1 MKQSGN
7 AILML
12 IGLVLVNNVYS
23 QNVWSEVSLNK
34 SSVYVGEPVEVTITV
49 YTSTWFTKG
58 LDLGNIKVNGAFSVY
73 FRPVST
79 SFSRDGKTY
88 AGVQQIYHVF
98 PYSEKDI
105 VFPSL
110 DITVESPPEGGFKGE
125 RQVVKTAEKPIRVQP
140 TPGGFDQD
148 QWLVTTDLSVADRWQ
163 GDLQNVKV
171 GDVLVRRID
180 RTAQGTVAE
189 LIPPIKWDSIP
200 GVSQYRARSN
210 VENRKTT
217 TTFSASRTET
227 MRFLF
232 EKEGEVTIP
241 ATVFN
246 WYNPVEKQPYKRTLQ
261 EISITV
267 KPNPD
272 LGVLAS
278 VRDSL
283 RVQQEEM
290 LQESE
295 EDQLFRLFGL
305 SPKQLLGIIL
315 LTIIVTY
322 ALAHLVKWARIHLR
336 ERHEQYLRSEAYYFD
351 RFKKLATK
359 NDPNSTLNAL
369 YRWIDE
375 LHLHEPSLEYFAR
388 NYGSEELLNE
398 VTELEKDAAN
408 PPSQIKINLHEWK
421 KARQSYNHGEMK
433 TKPSDSIS
441 WINPVSYK
449 SV

>member
-1 MKQSGN
+1 MRRSGN
-7 AILML
+7 VILIL
-12 IGLVLVNNVYS
+12 IGLVIYTNAYS

-34 SSVYVGEPVEVTITV
+34 TSVYVGEPVEVTITV

-79 SFSRDGKTY
+79 SFSRDSKTY

-110 DITVESPPEGGFKGE
+110 DITIESPPEGGFKGE
-125 RQVVKTAEKPIRVQP
+125 RQIVKTAEKPIRVQP
-140 TPGGFDQD
+140 APGGFDQD

-189 LIPPIKWDSIP
+189 LIPPINWDSIP

-210 VENRKTT
+210 VENSKTT

-227 MRFLF
+227 TRFLF

-241 ATVFN
+241 AMVFD
-246 WYNPVEKQPYKRTLQ
+246 WYNPVEKQPYKRTLK

-283 RVQQEEM
+283 RVQQEQM

-295 EDQLFRLFGL
+295 EDQPFRLLGL
-305 SPKQLLGIIL
+305 SPKQLLGIIF
-315 LTIIVTY
+315 LTIIIVY
-322 ALAHLVKWARIHLR
+322 VLVHLVKWARIHLR
-336 ERHEQYLRSEAYYFD
+336 KRHEQYLRSEAYYFD
-351 RFKKLATK
+351 RFKKMAAGNHPK
-359 NDPNSTLNAL
+359 STLNAL

-375 LHLHEPSLEYFAR
+375 LHLREPSLKYFAR
-388 NYGSEELLNE
+388 NYGSEQLLNE
-398 VTELEKDAAN
+398 VTELEKSSVDHL
-408 PPSQIKINLHEWK
+408 SKFQINIGEWK
-421 KARQSYNHGEMK
+421 KARQRYNHGQIK
-433 TKPSDSIS
+433 TKPFDSIS

>member
-1 MKQSGN
+1 MRRSGN
-7 AILML
+7 VILIL
-12 IGLVLVNNVYS
+12 IGLALFTNANS

-34 SSVYVGEPVEVTITV
+34 TSVYVGEPVEVTITV

-125 RQVVKTAEKPIRVQP
+125 KQVVKSVEKPIRVQP
-140 TPGGFDQD
+140 APGGFDQD
-148 QWLVTTDLSVADRWQ
+148 QWLVTTDLSVGDHWQ

-180 RTAQGTVAE
+180 RNAQGTVAE
-189 LIPPIKWDSIP
+189 LIPPINWDSIS

-210 VENRKTT
+210 VENSKTT
-217 TTFSASRTET
+217 TSFSASRTET

-232 EKEGEVTIP
+232 EKEGEVIIP
-241 ATVFN
+241 ALVFN
-246 WYNPVEKQPYKRTLQ
+246 WYNPVQKQPYKRTLK
-261 EISITV
+261 EINITV

-290 LQESE
+290 LEEST
-295 EDQLFRLFGL
+295 EDQPFNLLGL
-305 SPKQLLGIIL
+305 SPKQLLGILL
-315 LTIIVTY
+315 LTIIIIY
-322 ALAHLVKWARIHLR
+322 ALVHLIKWARVHLR
-336 ERHEQYLRSEAYYFD
+336 EKHEQYLRSEVYFFD
-351 RFKKLATK
+351 RFKKLAAG
-359 NDPNSTLNAL
+359 NDPKSTLNAL
-369 YRWIDE
+369 YRWVDE
-375 LHLHEPSLEYFAR
+375 LQLPESSLEYFAR

-398 VTELEKDAAN
+398 VAELGKSSAN
-408 PPSQIKINLHEWK
+408 PPSQVKINLHEWK
-421 KARQSYNHGEMK
+421 KARQRFNDGEMK
-433 TKPSDSIS
+433 TKPSDSIN
-441 WINPVSYK
+441 WINPVPYN